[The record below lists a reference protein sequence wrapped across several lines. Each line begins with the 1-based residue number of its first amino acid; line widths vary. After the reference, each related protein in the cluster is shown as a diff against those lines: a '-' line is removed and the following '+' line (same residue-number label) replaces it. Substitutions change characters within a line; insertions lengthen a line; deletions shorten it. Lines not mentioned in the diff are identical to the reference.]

1 MLRDL
6 REWIELRAAIIAIII
21 LRFAAIY
28 WLVVLGAKFFTREPL
43 LYQYSLA
50 AYTQETIPVAAALI
64 VQITCFMYQILTR
77 SAWGRGMD
85 SFVLH
90 SMSPKIAAL
99 SIVAFWMWSESNPA
113 PGASHVP
120 LAVLAV
126 ISTVSA
132 IAVRWGP
139 LARDSVSGRTS
150 AALDLQ
156 RNESSAP
163 VARASTPRMTFA
175 DIHGNHELKRRLLL
189 AGKMVMQPRKKNT
202 SQPARNGILLH
213 GEPGNGKTV
222 FAEALAGEL
231 GFPLLTLSYSAV
243 ATKWVGE
250 KTSRVRAA
258 FEDAL
263 RQQPCVLFVDEVDSF
278 LEARDASGPGTMKED
293 RDLVNALLT
302 LIVDIR
308 QSRVLLIAATN
319 HLDRLDAAA
328 IREGRFDFKIQVPP
342 PDQEARLGLLV
353 EGLKTS
359 LPHARVPTGVLEAVA
374 RRWNGFSSKR
384 ILAVT
389 EELPN
394 VMSGAERRTPDFAD
408 FVIALRAVQGHAIN
422 TLENV
427 RPLSDLI
434 LSDRT
439 RRGLGNVLARM
450 ADPESTERHGGT
462 LPTGV
467 IFFGPPGTGK
477 TAAAKAL
484 ATELGWTFLAATGGE
499 LSRGVEPLNRIYAKA
514 RDLRPA
520 IVFIDEA
527 DELLRDRSFSA
538 ATDATNKLLTI
549 MDGVGDRVP
558 DVVWIA
564 ATNHL
569 EQLDSA
575 MLRGGRFSE
584 KVEFELAS
592 REALVNH
599 VMDWLHARLIQL
611 EPSLQPVEII
621 DMFGEVSIANAE
633 AVIQAAVNLAIARG
647 VRPVIVTRQDVW
659 NAIDLVMG
667 EEQPQARPPP
677 NRAPGVDLHP
687 SPTGDSAWT
696 WPQNCC
702 PGLALHGLYLAYR
715 GGHGR
720 AWIRHKHWLSQV
732 PDTEGR

>member
-1 MLRDL
+1 MPTSLAYMLRDL
-6 REWIELRAAIIAIII
+6 REWMELRAAVVGVIII
-21 LRFAAIY
+21 RFAAIY

-43 LYQYSLA
+43 LYRYSLT
-50 AYTQETIPVAAALI
+50 AYTQETIPVAAAVI
-64 VQITCFMYQILTR
+64 VQITCFMYQLLTR
-77 SAWGRGMD
+77 TVWGRGMD

-99 SIVAFWMWSESNPA
+99 SIVAFWMWAESNPA

-120 LAVLAV
+120 LAVLSV
-126 ISTVSA
+126 VSTLSA

-139 LARDSVSGRTS
+139 LARDLVRGRTS
-150 AALDLQ
+150 AALNLQ
-156 RNESSAP
+156 RDELSAP
-163 VARASTPRMTFA
+163 VARASTPKMTFA
-175 DIHGNHELKRRLLL
+175 DIHGNHQLKERLML

-202 SQPARNGILLH
+202 PGPARNGILLH

-231 GFPLLTLSYSAV
+231 RFPLLTLSYSDV

-258 FEDAL
+258 FQEAL
-263 RQQPCVLFVDEVDSF
+263 HRQPCVLFLDEVESF

-308 QSRVLLIAATN
+308 HSRVLLIAATN

-328 IREGRFDFKIQVPP
+328 IREGRFDFKIEVPP
-342 PDQEARLGLLV
+342 PDEEARLGLLA
-353 EGLKTS
+353 EGLKS
-359 LPHARVPTGVLEAVA
+359 FLPHARMPTGVLEAVA

-384 ILAVT
+384 ILAVM

-394 VMSGAERRTPDFAD
+394 VLSGAGRRTPEFGD
-408 FVIALRAVQGHAIN
+408 FVTALRAVQGHATN
-422 TLENV
+422 ALEKV

-439 RRGLGNVLARM
+439 RRGLGNVFARM
-450 ADPESTERHGGT
+450 ADPENTERHGGT

-484 ATELGWTFLAATGGE
+484 GTELGWTFLAATGGE
-499 LSRGVEPLNRIYAKA
+499 LSKGVEALNRIYAKA

-527 DELLRDRSFSA
+527 DDLLRDRNFSTA
-538 ATDATNKLLTI
+538 PDATNKLLTI
-549 MDGVGDRVP
+549 MDGVGDRIP

-584 KVEFELAS
+584 KVEFELPCK
-592 REALVNH
+592 EALVNH
-599 VMDWLHARLIQL
+599 VMAWLHARLIQL
-611 EPSLQPVEII
+611 EPSFQALEMIE
-621 DMFGEVSIANAE
+621 MLGEVSIANAE

-647 VRPVIVTRQDVW
+647 ARPVIISRQDVW
-659 NAIDLVMG
+659 HAIDLVMG
-667 EEQPQARPPP
+667 
-677 NRAPGVDLHP
+677 
-687 SPTGDSAWT
+687 
-696 WPQNCC
+696 
-702 PGLALHGLYLAYR
+702 
-715 GGHGR
+715 
-720 AWIRHKHWLSQV
+720 
-732 PDTEGR
+732 

>member
-6 REWIELRAAIIAIII
+6 QEWIELRAAVIGIII

-43 LYQYSLA
+43 LYRYSLT
-50 AYTQETIPVAAALI
+50 AYTQETIPVAAAII
-64 VQITCFMYQILTR
+64 VQLICFSYQILTR
-77 SAWGRGMD
+77 TAWGRGMD
-85 SFVLH
+85 SYVLH
-90 SMSPKIAAL
+90 SSSPKIAAL
-99 SIVAFWMWSESNPA
+99 SIVALWMWSESGPA
-113 PGASHVP
+113 PGASHLP
-120 LAVLAV
+120 LAVLALV
-126 ISTVSA
+126 STVSA

-139 LARDSVSGRTS
+139 LAQDSVRGRTT
-150 AALDLQ
+150 AAVAPQ
-156 RNESSAP
+156 REESIAP
-163 VARASTPRMTFA
+163 VARASTPKVTFA
-175 DIHGNHELKRRLLL
+175 DIHGNQQLKERLLSV
-189 AGKMVMQPRKKNT
+189 GKMVMQQPREKNT

-231 GFPLLTLSYSAV
+231 RLPLLTLSYSDV

-258 FEDAL
+258 FEEAL
-263 RQQPCVLFVDEVDSF
+263 HRAPCVLFLDEVDSF

-308 QSRVLLIAATN
+308 HSRVLLIAATN

-328 IREGRFDFKIQVPP
+328 IREGRFDFKIEVSP
-342 PDQEARLGLLV
+342 PDEEARLGLLA
-353 EGLKTS
+353 EGLKS
-359 LPHARVPTGVLEAVA
+359 FLPQARMPTGVLEAVA

-384 ILAVT
+384 MLAVMQ
-389 EELPN
+389 ELPN
-394 VMSGAERRTPDFAD
+394 VLSGAGRSTPEFGD
-408 FVIALRAVQGHAIN
+408 FVTALRAVQGHATN
-422 TLENV
+422 ALEKV

-434 LSDRT
+434 MSDRT

-450 ADPESTERHGGT
+450 ADPENTERHGGT

-499 LSRGVEPLNRIYAKA
+499 LSRGAEALNRIYAKA

-527 DELLRDRSFSA
+527 DDLLRDRNFST

-549 MDGVGDRVP
+549 MDGAGDRIP

-584 KVEFELAS
+584 KVEFELPS
-592 REALVNH
+592 KEALVNH
-599 VMDWLHARLIQL
+599 VIAWLRARLIQL
-611 EPSLQPVEII
+611 EPGLQALEMIE
-621 DMFGEVSIANAE
+621 MFGEVSIANAE
-633 AVIQAAVNLAIARG
+633 AVIQATVNIAIARG
-647 VRPVIVTRQDVW
+647 ARPVIISRQDVW
-659 NAIDLVMG
+659 HAIDLIMG
-667 EEQPQARPPP
+667 
-677 NRAPGVDLHP
+677 
-687 SPTGDSAWT
+687 
-696 WPQNCC
+696 
-702 PGLALHGLYLAYR
+702 
-715 GGHGR
+715 
-720 AWIRHKHWLSQV
+720 
-732 PDTEGR
+732 

>member
-6 REWIELRAAIIAIII
+6 REWIELRAAVVGIII
-21 LRFAAIY
+21 IRFAAIY

-43 LYQYSLA
+43 LYRYSLT

-64 VQITCFMYQILTR
+64 VQITCFIYQILTR
-77 SAWGRGMD
+77 TAWGRGMD

-120 LAVLAV
+120 LAVLCV
-126 ISTVSA
+126 VSTVSA
-132 IAVRWGP
+132 IAVRGGP
-139 LARDSVSGRTS
+139 LARDLVWGRTS
-150 AALDLQ
+150 AALNLQ
-156 RNESSAP
+156 RDELSAP
-163 VARASTPRMTFA
+163 VARASAPKMTFA
-175 DIHGNHELKRRLLL
+175 DIYGNHQLKERLLL
-189 AGKMVMQPRKKNT
+189 AGKMVMQPRKNN

-231 GFPLLTLSYSAV
+231 RLPLLTLSYSDV

-258 FEDAL
+258 FQEAL
-263 RQQPCVLFVDEVDSF
+263 HQQPCVLFVDEVDSF

-308 QSRVLLIAATN
+308 HSRVLLIAATN

-328 IREGRFDFKIQVPP
+328 IREGRFDFKIEVPP
-342 PDQEARLGLLV
+342 PDQEARLGLLG
-353 EGLKTS
+353 EGLKTF
-359 LPHARVPTGVLEAVA
+359 LPHARMPTGVLESVA

-384 ILAVT
+384 ILAVM

-394 VMSGAERRTPDFAD
+394 VLSGAGRRTPDFAD
-408 FVIALRAVQGHAIN
+408 FVIALRAVQGHATN
-422 TLENV
+422 TLEKA

-450 ADPESTERHGGT
+450 ADPENTERHGGT

-527 DELLRDRSFSA
+527 DDLLRDRNFSA

-584 KVEFELAS
+584 KVEFELPS
-592 REALVNH
+592 KEALVNH

-621 DMFGEVSIANAE
+621 EMFGEVSIANAE

-647 VRPVIVTRQDVW
+647 VRPVIVTRQDIW

-667 EEQPQARPPP
+667 
-677 NRAPGVDLHP
+677 
-687 SPTGDSAWT
+687 
-696 WPQNCC
+696 
-702 PGLALHGLYLAYR
+702 
-715 GGHGR
+715 
-720 AWIRHKHWLSQV
+720 
-732 PDTEGR
+732 